1 MDEIQ
6 LKEQEQL
13 RAMMKKFMQVV
24 VEGDFVR
31 SSLHNN
37 TIECNY
43 IFTMVNDWV
52 GLLKRWNNIAKEF

>member
-13 RAMMKKFMQVV
+13 KAMMKKVMQVV
-24 VEGDFVR
+24 VEGDFVQ

-37 TIECNY
+37 TIECNQ

-52 GLLKRWNNIAKEF
+52 GLLRRWNNIAKEF